1 MDETASKRFLE
12 ESIMRIKRMATHLG
26 ILETE
31 IVVDASDVFVP
42 FQSSKFNRRFMLRVR
57 VDSEYPV
64 NPADYIFVNPE
75 NRNEEGIPHWPN
87 DGGQAFKL
95 ENPPWLC
102 MAGTRAWVQ
111 HGHPNSGTKF
121 NLIEN
126 VVFSIFAKLSKAV
139 E

>member
-12 ESIMRIKRMATHLG
+12 ESIVRIKRMAGYLG
-26 ILETE
+26 VSETE
-31 IVVDASDVFVP
+31 IIVETTDVYVP
-42 FQSSKFNRRFMLRVR
+42 LLSSKYNRKFMLRVR

-64 NPADYIFVNPE
+64 NPADYVFVNPE
-75 NRNEEGIPHWPN
+75 NRYEEGIAYWPN

-95 ENPPWLC
+95 ENPPWIC

-111 HGHPNSGTKF
+111 HGHPNPGARV

-126 VVFSIFAKLSKAV
+126 VAFSVFAKLNKAV
-139 E
+139 

>member
-1 MDETASKRFLE
+1 MDEIAFKRFLE
-12 ESIMRIKRMATHLG
+12 ESIAQVKHMASYLG
-26 ILETE
+26 VSENE
-31 IVVDASDVFVP
+31 IAVDASDVFVP
-42 FQSSKFNRRFMLRVR
+42 IQSSKFNRRFTLRVR

-64 NPADYIFVNPE
+64 NPADYVFVNPE
-75 NRNEEGIPHWPN
+75 NRNAEGIPYWPN

-102 MAGTRAWVQ
+102 IMGTRAWVQ
-111 HGHPNSGTKF
+111 HGHPNPGTKF

-126 VVFSIFAKLSKAV
+126 VVFSIFAKLSKLV